1 MHLDRSIRFTNQLL
15 LVSRHRELS
24 ELELLV
30 FNSIWLDVSYQ
41 QSSQNSNYEM
51 ATIKNTASKLLQD
64 ISDAAGERA
73 TKKNCKS
80 IICRLASISEDRVDW
95 GDAPTDMQPFCGR
108 VDELSKLTK
117 WLTLDRC
124 KLVGILGIGGIGKTA
139 LAARLGDNIAGDFD
153 LAIWRSLREAPPLSQ
168 LLCELVQFLSEF
180 TEIEV
185 PNSSD
190 RSISRLLY
198 HLRQKRCLIVLD
210 NVEAIMEA
218 GEYTGNYRSGY
229 ADYGQ
234 LFHNIGTSRH
244 QSCLLFTSREPPPEI
259 AELAGEDLPVRS
271 LWLSGLAATAPTL
284 LSKIGLNGSK
294 SQLLAVSD
302 RCQGNPLYLRIVAN
316 TIVNSFNGEIESFL
330 NANQFTYGKIAN
342 VLQSQLDRLSPTEKL
357 IIYHLAIQ
365 REPISLANIEAHLQP
380 LGRDLALV
388 QTIDSLQQRSLLEVT
403 QGQRYTLQNVVM
415 EFMTGATIRELVSEI
430 TTDNLDESLDPQP
443 ELFFFNS
450 LALYPA
456 SSPTYVRDVQQ
467 RLILRPLVG
476 QLSVEQGR
484 DNVIESCQK
493 LLYFYRQAGLI
504 PGYGGGNIINLLMA
518 LAVDLQGYN
527 LTNLYIAE
535 VDFQAASLRNV
546 DFTGVTFDR
555 CRFAQGMGTALR
567 LTFSPNGKYLAVSD
581 TNYQIKVWEVATNQ
595 EIALLTGHQSW
606 VWDVQFSPDC
616 KYIVSGSSDETMRVW
631 DLASGECL
639 QILHGHQDWVW
650 RVSFAANSN
659 LAISIGADRQFKVWW
674 WRTKLNLLTFPV
686 PDLQVRDAT
695 FHGGRGLLAI
705 CGGEGIKIW
714 QIWTGRRLQKIDT
727 VNALNLRLVSLSP
740 DGQTIFGAN
749 FDCTI
754 HCWAVDTGAHLFELH
769 GHPTQ
774 VSEVNYDES
783 GQIISTCLE
792 QIRIWNI
799 RTGVCVKV
807 INFGFGGDCGK
818 AVAYLS
824 PLMATGSDN
833 GTIEVWNLATGQCLT
848 TSSGNAA
855 RILGLATNPHNQI
868 VVSSQDN
875 GTLQLWDFSNIIAD
889 KLPPKIS
896 IQAHRGMATALAFSL
911 DGKLLASTGSDRLI
925 KIWHPITGEHLQTLT
940 GHTDYIQQLLFI
952 DDRTILS
959 QSYDKTIRQWNVIT
973 GEWQIAFSIALQYLI
988 VFCRSPDGR
997 SIAFGSDLPSLI
1009 ILDPKTGQ
1017 TTTYPAIGNRVRQL
1031 TYSHDGRFIIGI
1043 TDDRILNLW
1052 DVTNNYRHC
1061 NWKIGKRDA
1070 TAAIAHP
1077 QLAHLLIVGSDDGSL
1092 SLWDLHSQT
1101 CVDRIVGHQ
1110 HEILA
1115 ISIVPHPDRLVS
1127 CSVDG
1132 AIKVWGLAA
1141 SRVTEELYSIDF
1153 GTPYRNL
1160 QLSGV
1165 NGLNRS
1171 QLDTLVRLGALTVD
1185 R

>member
-1 MHLDRSIRFTNQLL
+1 MHLDRAIRFTNQLL
-15 LVSRHRELS
+15 LSSRQREIS
-24 ELELLV
+24 ELEILV
-30 FNSIWLDVSYQ
+30 FGSIWLNVSYQ
-41 QSSQNSNYEM
+41 ESSQNSNYGM
-51 ATIKNTASKLLQD
+51 ATIKNTASRLLQD
-64 ISDAAGERA
+64 ISEASGERVS
-73 TKKNCKS
+73 KKNCKS
-80 IICRLASISEDRVDW
+80 ILCRLASTTEERVDW

-108 VDELSKLTK
+108 TDELQRLTR
-117 WLTLDRC
+117 WLTIDRC

-139 LAARLGDNIAGDFD
+139 LAARLGDNIAADFD
-153 LAIWRSLREAPPLSQ
+153 LAIWRSLREAPPLNQ
-168 LLCELVQFLSEF
+168 LMSELVQFLSEF

-185 PNSSD
+185 PSSSD
-190 RSISRLLY
+190 RSIPRLLY

-218 GEYTGNYRSGY
+218 GDYAGNYRSGF

-234 LFHNIGTSRH
+234 LFHSIGTSRH

-284 LSKIGLNGSK
+284 LSKIGLNGSDE
-294 SQLLAVSD
+294 QLLAVSE

-316 TIVNSFNGEIESFL
+316 TIVNSFNGEIENFL

-365 REPISLANIEAHLQP
+365 REPISLANIQTHLQP

-415 EFMTGATIRELVSEI
+415 EFMTGATIRELVGEI
-430 TTDNLDESLDPQP
+430 TNDNLLEPLAPQQ
-443 ELFFFNS
+443 ELFFFNN

-456 SSPTYVRDVQQ
+456 SSPTYVRDVQL
-467 RLILRPLVG
+467 RLILRPIVG
-476 QLSVEQGR
+476 QLSIEKGR
-484 DNVIESCQK
+484 DKVIESCQQ

-535 VDFQAASLRNV
+535 VDFQAAILRNV
-546 DFTGVTFDR
+546 NFTGVTFDR

-567 LTFSPNGKYLAVSD
+567 LTFSPDGKYLAVSD
-581 TNYQIKVWEVATNQ
+581 TSYQIKVWEVATNQ
-595 EIALLTGHQSW
+595 EIALLIGHQSW
-606 VWDVQFSPDC
+606 VWDVQFSHDC
-616 KYIVSGSSDETMRVW
+616 RYIISGSSDETMRIW
-631 DLASGECL
+631 DLASGECV
-639 QILHGHQDWVW
+639 QVLHGHRDWVW

-659 LAISIGADRQFKVWW
+659 LAISLGADRQFKVWW
-674 WRTKLNLLTFPV
+674 WRTKINLLTFPV

-714 QIWTGRRLQKIDT
+714 QSWTGRRLQKIDT
-727 VNALNLRLVSLSP
+727 ANALNLRLVSLSP
-740 DGQTIFGAN
+740 DGKKIFGAN

-754 HCWAVDTGAHLFELH
+754 YCWDVNTGEHLFDLR

-774 VSEVNYDES
+774 VSEVNYDEI
-783 GQIISTCLE
+783 GQIISSCLE

-807 INFGFGGDCGK
+807 INFGGDCGK
-818 AVAYLS
+818 AVAYRS
-824 PLMATGSDN
+824 PLIATGSDN
-833 GTIEVWNLATGQCLT
+833 GTIKVWNLATGQCIA
-848 TSSGNAA
+848 TSGGNAP

-875 GTLQLWDFSNIIAD
+875 GTIQLWNFSEIMVG

-911 DGKLLASTGSDRLI
+911 DGKLIASTGSDRLI
-925 KIWHPITGEHLQTLT
+925 KIWDAVTGEQLQTLS
-940 GHTDYIQQLLFI
+940 GHTDYVPLLLFV
-952 DDRTILS
+952 DDRTIVS
-959 QSYDKTIRQWNVIT
+959 QSYDKTIRQWDLTT
-973 GEWQIAFSIALQYLI
+973 GEWKILIAMELQYLI
-988 VFCRSPDGR
+988 VLCRSPDCQ
-997 SIAFGSDLPSLI
+997 SIVFGSDLPSLI
-1009 ILDPKTGQ
+1009 ILERNTGQ
-1017 TTTYPAIGNRVRQL
+1017 TTSYPAVGNRLRHLAFSQ
-1031 TYSHDGRFIIGI
+1031 DGRFLIGI

-1052 DVTNNYRHC
+1052 EVNRNYHHC
-1061 NWKIGKRDA
+1061 SWSIGNRDQ
-1070 TAAIAHP
+1070 TSIVPHP
-1077 QLAHLLIVGSDDGSL
+1077 RLSHLLIIGSDDGSI
-1092 SLWDLHSQT
+1092 SIWDLQERV
-1101 CVDRIVGHQ
+1101 CLERIVAHNRD
-1110 HEILA
+1110 ILA
-1115 ISIVPHPDRLVS
+1115 MGIVPDPQRLVS

-1132 AIKVWGLAA
+1132 SIKVWGLEH
-1141 SRVTEELYSIDF
+1141 TGLTPELYSIDF
-1153 GTPYRNL
+1153 GTPYQKSPAQWR
-1160 QLSGV
+1160 Q
-1165 NGLNRS
+1165 
-1171 QLDTLVRLGALTVD
+1171 RLKSIAIRHFGTTGCD
-1185 R
+1185 